1 MSLMEAL
8 HQDERELRL
17 PQTTDAHTALQ
28 LSGDK
33 KVRTH
38 KVVVGW
44 GWGGDCAVEAD
55 IQY

>member
-1 MSLMEAL
+1 MEAL